1 MNIAL
6 FTPVPELAAEMA
18 DVIRLFYGEI
28 AFSVNSGEAEADLSL
43 HHELIERDGV
53 WDCAFSLKGKVV
65 RQSTLIPREAER
77 RDQDPALLRKRLRK
91 RLCKQTLYAL
101 LKADTG
107 FHPPWGS
114 LTGIRPTRL
123 VYEAMKGGVPPLQAA
138 RQVGT
143 AFDLHEDKAL
153 LLNDIVGTQL
163 TLPAPDPAAVD
174 VYIGI
179 PFCRTRCAYCSFLSG
194 ELGKGLEVPPY
205 IGALVQEMEFTAR
218 LMKEKGLALRAVYV
232 GGGTPTALPDS
243 AFYRVMEAMTA
254 YFPHA
259 GEYTVEAGRPDS
271 ISREKLQ
278 AIKEAGVGRI
288 SINPQS
294 MRAETLMRIGRD
306 HTPEQTVKAYE
317 LARAM
322 GFDSVNMDV
331 IAGLPGETV
340 SDFEYTLSWA
350 RKLMPESLT
359 VHTLAL
365 KRASLLRLWETPL
378 PDGDQ
383 TARMVRQGAE
393 AAREMGLHPYYLY
406 RQKYMAGNQE
416 NVGYALPGHECLYN
430 VDIME
435 ETTSILAVGA
445 GAISKRAIGGEGRI
459 ERAPNVSN
467 VGVYIERLQDMLN
480 RKKELWL

>member
-6 FTPVPELAAEMA
+6 YTPVPELAAEMA
-18 DVIRLFYGEI
+18 DVLRLFYGEI
-28 AFSVNSGEAEADLSL
+28 GFFVNSGGTEADICLR
-43 HHELIERDGV
+43 HELTEQNGT
-53 WDCAFSLKGKVV
+53 WDCVFSLNGKTV
-65 RQSTLIPREAER
+65 RQTAPVPLGEGNM
-77 RDQDPALLRKRLRK
+77 LLQKRLRK
-91 RLCKQTLYAL
+91 RLCKQALYRL
-101 LKADTG
+101 LKLETG

-123 VYEAMKGGVPPLQAA
+123 VYEAMREGLSPAEAA
-138 RQVGT
+138 GQVEST
-143 AFDLHEDKAL
+143 FDLQPEKSL
-153 LLNDIVGTQL
+153 LLSDIVNVQL
-163 TLPAPDPAAVD
+163 TMPPPDLKAVD

-194 ELGKGLEVPPY
+194 ELGKGLQVAPY
-205 IGALVQEMEFTAR
+205 LDALIQEMSFTAQ
-218 LMKEKGLALRAVYV
+218 LMKDTGLHLRAVYM
-232 GGGTPTALPDS
+232 GGGTPTALPEG
-243 AFYRVMEAMTA
+243 AFRQVMEAMA
-254 YFPHA
+254 LHFPHA
-259 GEYTVEAGRPDS
+259 VEYTVEAGRPDS

-278 AIKEAGVGRI
+278 AILEAGVGRI

-294 MRAETLMRIGRD
+294 MRSETLRSIGRD
-306 HTPEQTVKAYE
+306 HTPKQTVEAYE
-317 LARAM
+317 LAREM
-322 GFDSVNMDV
+322 GFHSINMDL

-359 VHTLAL
+359 IHTLAL

-378 PDGDQ
+378 PDGGE

-393 AAREMGLHPYYLY
+393 AARDMGLKPYYLY

-435 ETTSILAVGA
+435 ETVSILAVGA
-445 GAISKRAIGGEGRI
+445 GAISKRVYGGEGRI

-467 VGVYIERLQDMLN
+467 VDVYIERLQDMHN
-480 RKKELWL
+480 RKKELWSK